1 MKKVYLTIV
10 GIGLWV
16 GAFAQDMHFSQSS
29 QTPVFI
35 NPAAAGVFDGWERVI
50 INHRN
55 QWLGAGTQFMT
66 TAISADI
73 NLGKSELNDR
83 AHFGLGLQFY
93 NDIGGDS
100 RFGNQT
106 GTLTLSGILPM
117 GGTGHML
124 SLGVQGGLGS
134 RKADL
139 SNVTFMNQW
148 DGATS
153 TFNPLLYSGEQNTL
167 TSFMYIDASAGLYYI
182 YDGGKNTF
190 SRNNDFKFKFG
201 LAAYHVNMPKLKYVS
216 GSTDRLH
223 RKYVGHLGFSTDF
236 VGRPLAMES
245 NVVQFI
251 QGGHFETIFGLIM
264 KYRFENATK
273 ITGNNQD
280 AFIGLGAYM
289 RWGDAIIPSVI
300 IDWKGF
306 HFGMSYDVTISEL
319 RKAHRG
325 GSLEFS
331 LAYTNIDHS
340 LFKTR
345 KRRF

>member
-1 MKKVYLTIV
+1 MKRVYLTIL

-16 GAFAQDMHFSQSS
+16 SAFSQDMHFSQSS

-55 QWLGAGTQFMT
+55 QWLGAATQFMT
-66 TAISADI
+66 TAISADV
-73 NLGKSELNDR
+73 NLGKSELNNR
-83 AHFGLGLQFY
+83 AHFGVGLQFY

-100 RFGNQT
+100 KFGNQT
-106 GTLTLSGILPM
+106 GTVTVSGILPM
-117 GGTGHML
+117 GGSGHML
-124 SLGVQGGLGS
+124 SVGIQGGLGS

-139 SNVTFMNQW
+139 SNVTFMSQW

-153 TFNPLLYSGEQNTL
+153 TFNPLLASGESNTL
-167 TSFMYIDASAGLYYI
+167 TSFMYVDASAGLYYI

-190 SRNNDFKFKFG
+190 SRSNDFKFKFG
-201 LAAYHVNMPKLKYVS
+201 VAAYHLNKPTLKYIS
-216 GSTDRLH
+216 GQEDNLH

-251 QGGHFETIFGLIM
+251 QGGHYETIFGLMM
-264 KYRFENATK
+264 KYRFENSTK
-273 ITGNNQD
+273 ITGNTQD
-280 AFIGLGAYM
+280 AFVGIGAYY
-289 RWGDAIIPSVI
+289 RWGDAAIPSVI
-300 IDWKGF
+300 VDWKGF
-306 HFGMSYDVTISEL
+306 HLGISYDITVSEL
-319 RKAHRG
+319 RRAHKG

-331 LAYTNIDHS
+331 LGFTNLDHS